1 MVVSHPI
8 QYYTP
13 LYQRLAARADM
24 DLRVFFTWHAGQVA
38 VEDRGFR
45 TPVAWD
51 IPLTSGYDY
60 ELVPN
65 CAKEP
70 GTHRFFGLR
79 NPTLVER
86 IDAWRP
92 DAVHVTG
99 WAWHSHLVAMRAFAR
114 RGVPVLFRG
123 DSHLLD
129 SAGAGWRWW
138 AKRAFLRR
146 VYRLPAAFLVVGEA
160 NRRYYEAFGVEPGRL
175 CSCPHSIDV
184 GRFSEPAEQLEL
196 EAAEWRGKLG
206 IDPAARVL
214 LFAGKFERKKQPRML
229 MEAFLELA
237 VPGSVLVLVG
247 GGELEGEVQA
257 LAAAHPERFRVLPFQ
272 NQSRMP
278 VVYRLGNLFI
288 LPSAFGETWGLAVNE
303 ALASG
308 RPAIVSDRVGCALDL
323 AASHGVRVFPWAD
336 RSAMMQTVNGLMA
349 DEAELAAAGRRTREA
364 APAFDVQRTEETLV
378 DCLRRVVPA

>member
-13 LYQRLAARADM
+13 LYQRLAARSDLE
-24 DLRVFFTWHAGQVA
+24 LRVFFTWHAGQSA
-38 VEDRGFR
+38 LEDRGFR

-51 IPLTSGYDY
+51 IPLLSGYAY
-60 ELVPN
+60 ELVSN
-65 CAKEP
+65 SARYP
-70 GTHRFFGLR
+70 GTHHFGGLR

-86 IDAWRP
+86 IDGWQP

-99 WAWHSHLVAMRAFAR
+99 WAWHSHLAAMRAFAR

-129 SAGAGWRWW
+129 SARAGWRWW
-138 AKRAFLRR
+138 VKRTFLSR

-160 NRRYYEAFGVEPGRL
+160 NRRYYEAFGVEAQRL
-175 CSCPHSIDV
+175 YPCPHSIDV
-184 GRFSEPAEQLEL
+184 GRFSQPVEEL
-196 EAAEWRGKLG
+196 ERQAAEWRQALG
-206 IDPAARVL
+206 IDPLARVL
-214 LFAGKFERKKQPRML
+214 LFAGKFEPKKQPRAL
-229 MEAFLELA
+229 MEAFLEWA
-237 VPGSVLVLVG
+237 TPGQILVLVG

-278 VVYRLGNLFI
+278 LVYRLGDLFI
-288 LPSAFGETWGLAVNE
+288 LPSAHGETWGLAVNE

-308 RPAIVSDRVGCALDL
+308 RPAVVSDRVGCAADL
-323 AASHGVRVFPWAD
+323 SVSHGVRVFPWAD
-336 RSAMMQTVNGLMA
+336 RSAMMRMVNGMME
-349 DEAELAAAGRRTREA
+349 DRTELAAAGRRARA
-364 APAFDVQRTEETLV
+364 SAPAFDLRLTEETLV
-378 DCLRRVVPA
+378 DCLRRVVSA